1 MTLDFFDD
9 VIHHPL
15 ASNYMTNTS
24 NYMKKNVIFKIIEK
38 RVYCSVAISV
48 LLVSRSNQYLSG
60 L

>member
-1 MTLDFFDD
+1 
-9 VIHHPL
+9 
-15 ASNYMTNTS
+15 
-24 NYMKKNVIFKIIEK
+24 MKKNVIFKIIEK